1 VSGYATEAEED
12 KDKDK
17 DKDNDAGGI
26 IGNTDPVGLAR
37 LRA

>member
-1 VSGYATEAEED
+1 VYGYAIEADE
-12 KDKDK
+12 